1 MRKQDRDR
9 DRVLHPK
16 QIEDF
21 TEKYNIGIQG
31 VLPELQTRFE
41 DSKFKGM
48 TNYEDMLTYF
58 IAFKETT
65 IIEDNDPAKIHN
77 VKPNPEAV
85 FAETKSFKPKSN
97 HSMNKSGQ
105 NSATIFEDRGEAKL
119 VSSDFTSNHFE
130 KIHHNLMLTI
140 SLTFKQMLFV
150 ATCDD
155 FFLLTLQFHIII

>member
-65 IIEDNDPAKIHN
+65 IIEDNDPKINN

-119 VSSDFTSNHFE
+119 VSSY
-130 KIHHNLMLTI
+130 L
-140 SLTFKQMLFV
+140 
-150 ATCDD
+150 
-155 FFLLTLQFHIII
+155 IIIQNEHMYVCIYQKFHFKRSCNFAYLANKCS

>member
-31 VLPELQTRFE
+31 VLPDLQTRFE

-65 IIEDNDPAKIHN
+65 IIENNDPAKIHN

-130 KIHHNLMLTI
+130 NT
-140 SLTFKQMLFV
+140 LTFKQMLLV

-155 FFLLTLQFHIII
+155 FLFLT